1 MPTTVSSSTPQRAI
15 SRDVDQKIL
24 KECER
29 ADNDYK
35 RAAKNMGKKF
45 TPKDLRKR
53 HQEIQNDDSKKRVK
67 FTLYEDLLIAK
78 YYRQYETDWSKIAQ
92 HVPARTN
99 IMIKNRYYAHIRKN
113 NYLYDLQT
121 KVEQIEEQFG
131 TQIENLTP
139 EQVDANASPVEEGDV
154 QESENNEEMNEA
166 CMEFNKEHSH
176 EESSTTLNRAES
188 ESESSVCTERQKD
201 MLKSEIEKAKE
212 DFKTVYQELRMIKL
226 HLGIY
231 THWGSRWN

>member
-1 MPTTVSSSTPQRAI
+1 
-15 SRDVDQKIL
+15 
-24 KECER
+24 
-29 ADNDYK
+29 
-35 RAAKNMGKKF
+35 MGKKF

-53 HQEIQNDDSKKRVK
+53 HQELQNDDSKKRVK

-78 YYRQYETDWSKIAQ
+78 YYRQYETDWNKIAQ

-113 NYLYDLQT
+113 NYLFDLQS

-139 EQVDANASPVEEGDV
+139 EQVDANGSQEIEV
-154 QESENNEEMNEA
+154 QESEHTEEMNE
-166 CMEFNKEHSH
+166 CGMEFNKEQSN

-188 ESESSVCTERQKD
+188 VSESSVCSERQKD

-212 DFKTVYQELRMIKL
+212 DFKTVYNELRMIKL

-231 THWGSRWN
+231 TH